1 MSVLLW
7 ASGRGASV
15 QDRLCRALAMAE
27 ALGARGLGSRLAL
40 PAEHATFGWLEAA
53 GMRNPVL
60 LPDGEPELPH
70 VLKARG
76 GADAVVVDVDRALSR
91 AEVRALAGS
100 GPVAVVEGRGTGLA
114 EVDLVV
120 ALERDAHRSH
130 ALSGPAYVP
139 LRRALRLARDLRGR
153 PRPVPVV
160 VVHLDGREGRGV
172 VERVLG
178 GVATARD
185 AGTRL
190 VARIVA
196 DPRTP
201 AWSPLAGVARRC
213 ELAPPVAALPDASV
227 ASLVQADIAVV
238 GSTMAAYEAVAC
250 GVATIVVGMPRG
262 VAPLASGGGV
272 VSLPVASGEER
283 VAAAVTSLVTSPG
296 ACQALARAGRALV
309 DGLGAERVADRL
321 IGLLGTTRTIDVGER
336 RVG

>member
-15 QDRLCRALAMAE
+15 QDRLCRVLAIAE
-27 ALGARGLGSRLAL
+27 ALGARGVGSRIAL

-70 VLKARG
+70 VLAARG
-76 GADAVVVDVDRALSR
+76 CADVVVADVDRPLSR
-91 AEVRALAGS
+91 AEVRALGGG
-100 GPVAVVEGRGTGLA
+100 GPVAVVEGRGPGLA

-120 ALERDAHRSH
+120 SLERDARRSR
-130 ALSGPAYVP
+130 ALHGPAYVP

-160 VVHLDGREGRGV
+160 AVHLDARDGRGA
-172 VERVLG
+172 VERILG
-178 GVATARD
+178 GVAMARD
-185 AGTRL
+185 AGARL
-190 VARIVA
+190 VGRIVA
-196 DPRTP
+196 DPCTP
-201 AWSPLAGVARRC
+201 AWSQLAGIARRL
-213 ELAPPVAALPDASV
+213 ELSPPVTALPDASV
-227 ASLVQADIAVV
+227 ASFVEADVALV

-250 GVATIVVGMPRG
+250 GVATIVVGAARG
-262 VAPLASGGGV
+262 VAPLAAGGGV
-272 VSLPVASGEER
+272 MSIPAAAGEER
-283 VAAAVTSLVTSPG
+283 VAAAVTALVTSAG
-296 ACQALARAGRALV
+296 AREALARAGRVLV

-321 IGLLGTTRTIDVGER
+321 IGLRTIDVGER